1 MCPLQTNK
9 DLTCWDG
16 WKKESGERERERERV
31 DKFLNQTCFESDFKT
46 QMK

>member
-16 WKKESGERERERERV
+16 WKKENERERERERV
-31 DKFLNQTCFESDFKT
+31 DKFSKQTCFESDFKT
-46 QMK
+46 

>member
-16 WKKESGERERERERV
+16 WKKEKRERERERV
-31 DKFLNQTCFESDFKT
+31 DKFLNQTCFESDSKT
-46 QMK
+46 